1 MKIVKSMFGI
11 TAADEKVTAYRMEN
25 ASGASVTV
33 LDYGATV
40 QSICVPDK
48 NGHMTDVVLGYDS
61 VAEYETD
68 DGYLGATIGRM
79 CNRVGKGVFSLN
91 GVTYHL
97 AINSGEN
104 HSHGGLCGFDKK
116 MWTVRELEDALEF
129 TLFSPDGEEGYPGNL
144 KVRATF
150 RFSDEN
156 RLVIAYDAVS
166 DQDTIINFTN
176 HGYYNLNGGG
186 SAMEHELQI
195 FAERFLET
203 DTGGLPT
210 GKYLDVENTPFDFRK
225 PTIVAENIS
234 GSHPQL
240 SIGKGYDHTYVLCGR
255 KAAVLYSKKS
265 GISLTVRTDLP
276 GMQLYTSNGL
286 SERAGKNGS
295 VMGPRNAVCLE
306 TQLFPDG
313 MAHYSFPSPVIFANK
328 PVHFE
333 SEYAFKVHQNHDG
346 E

>member
-1 MKIVKSMFGI
+1 MKIVKSMFGTT
-11 TAADEKVTAYRMEN
+11 TAGEKVTAYRMEN
-25 ASGASVTV
+25 ASGASVTI

-40 QSICVPDK
+40 HSICVPDK
-48 NGHMTDVVLGYDS
+48 NGDMRDVVLGYDT

-97 AINSGEN
+97 AINCGEN

-116 MWTVRELEDALEF
+116 MWAVRELEDALEF
-129 TLFSPDGEEGYPGNL
+129 SLFSPDGEEGYPGNL
-144 KVRATF
+144 NVRVTF
-150 RFSDEN
+150 RFAEDN

-203 DTGGLPT
+203 DEGGLPT
-210 GKYLDVENTPFDFRK
+210 GKYLDVEDTPFDFRK
-225 PTIVAENIS
+225 PTIVAENIC

-240 SIGKGYDHTYVLCGR
+240 TIGNGYDHTYVLSGR
-255 KAAVLYSKKS
+255 KAAVLYSPQS
-265 GISLTVRTDLP
+265 GISMTVTTDLP
-276 GMQLYTSNGL
+276 GMQLYTSNYL
-286 SERAGKNGS
+286 TERAGKNGCT
-295 VMGPRNAVCLE
+295 MRPRNAVCLE

-313 MAHYSFPSPVIFANK
+313 MAHYSFPSPVIRAGEA
-328 PVHFE
+328 VHFE
-333 SEYAFKVHQNHDG
+333 SEYAFENTVVLEG
-346 E
+346 